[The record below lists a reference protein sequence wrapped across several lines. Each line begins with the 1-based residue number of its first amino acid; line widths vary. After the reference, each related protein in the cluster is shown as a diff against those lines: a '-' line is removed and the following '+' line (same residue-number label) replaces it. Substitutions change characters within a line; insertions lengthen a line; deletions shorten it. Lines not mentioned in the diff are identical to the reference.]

1 MEKLEG
7 VFFVNENFNMD
18 VVDCSCILV
27 KVLGKIDYVY
37 NDLMDVVD
45 GFVVEMFVWF
55 VLMWSFLFY

>member
-7 VFFVNENFNMD
+7 VFFVNENFNMG

-27 KVLGKIDYVY
+27 KVLEKIDYVY